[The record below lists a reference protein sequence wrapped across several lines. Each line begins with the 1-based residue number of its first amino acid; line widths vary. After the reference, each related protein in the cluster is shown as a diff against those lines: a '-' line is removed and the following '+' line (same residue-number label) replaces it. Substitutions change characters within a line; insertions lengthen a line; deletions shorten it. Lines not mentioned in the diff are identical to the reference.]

1 MKEQHTY
8 DILHSDG
15 IREQYDDKL
24 LQELQQ
30 LRAQN
35 DQEIVALREEIAL
48 QYEKKVMIEKRPL
61 FSDRK
66 TIVLDR

>member
-1 MKEQHTY
+1 MKEQLTH

-15 IREQYDDKL
+15 IRDQYDDKL

-48 QYEKKVMIEKRPL
+48 QYEKKVMIEKSPL
-61 FSDRK
+61 FSDLK

>member
-1 MKEQHTY
+1 MKEQQTY
-8 DILHSDG
+8 ELLHSNDL
-15 IREQYDDKL
+15 RQQYDDKL

-48 QYEKKVMIEKRPL
+48 QYEKRVNFNEL
-61 FSDRK
+61 TFS
-66 TIVLDR
+66 IVSNRFF